1 MLLAT
6 AAALR
11 PTDSRLQINSG
22 ADNIELWD
30 APSGGSKLVIDA
42 LNGISWSTGQ
52 RPAAVWIQAVRPSD
66 EVGDVRFTLSETFG
80 ASGNTIAT
88 TDTIRATAM
97 AEVMLFL
104 HFDTQTALDAL
115 EDSLPPLAEV
125 DRAGVLRLTRAD
137 AAALETRRA
146 AWLAHLGRRIG
157 RPMALRQASAE
168 RGGS

>member
-1 MLLAT
+1 
-6 AAALR
+6 
-11 PTDSRLQINSG
+11 
-22 ADNIELWD
+22 
-30 APSGGSKLVIDA
+30 
-42 LNGISWSTGQ
+42 
-52 RPAAVWIQAVRPSD
+52 
-66 EVGDVRFTLSETFG
+66 
-80 ASGNTIAT
+80 
-88 TDTIRATAM
+88 M